1 MVALVCSI
9 VLVAPP
15 TKFPPLPVISV
26 SVEEASPVET
36 EVPLVADV
44 VVPAVVAVTL
54 VAVSV
59 VEEVAC
65 SNCCPTL
72 SDGVGLDE
80 VWLD

>member
-1 MVALVCSI
+1 MVVLVCSTVCI
-9 VLVAPP
+9 TPP
-15 TKFPPLPVISV
+15 AKFPSLPVISV

-44 VVPAVVAVTL
+44 VVPAAVAVTL

-65 SNCCPTL
+65 SKCCPTL